1 MNERLNLA
9 LDQLKQGKFVIVTDD
24 ASRENEGDL
33 IALGSG
39 ATEENLAFMIRYSSG
54 VICAAITSEAARRL
68 SLPPMTRINQDSKG
82 TAFTVSIDAKD
93 GLTTGISAKERAN
106 TLRRLADQN
115 AKASDFVRPGHI
127 FPLTVRPGG
136 LRERRGHTEA
146 AMELAVLAGHPP
158 MAFIAELVND
168 DGSMMR
174 DERLREF
181 AREHDLPI
189 LSIDEIATSSIFSEK
204 VTYPELVWA
213 ELPTHYGNWEIAT
226 FPGYDG
232 TEHLLLKYGNPS
244 HYSTVRIH
252 SECITGDAL
261 GSLRCDCGPQLA
273 YAMER
278 ISELGSGYIVYL
290 RNHEGRGI
298 GIAEKIKAYSLQD
311 RGMDTVDANLALG
324 HPADLRDFRD
334 AGSILAHLGLSE
346 ALLLTNNPRKA
357 DALDLAGIRVEI
369 EATDVG
375 RNPFN
380 EKYIDTKREKFHHMI
395 GTSKEKDHEGDGR

>member
-1 MNERLNLA
+1 VSEILESALARLKA
-9 LDQLKQGKFVIVTDD
+9 GKFVIVTDD

-33 IALGSG
+33 IALGVG

-68 SLPPMTRINQDSKG
+68 NLPPMTRTNQDSKG
-82 TAFTVSIDAKD
+82 TAFTVSIDVKE
-93 GLTTGISAKERAN
+93 GLTTGISARERAN
-106 TLRRLADQN
+106 TLRHLADP
-115 AKASDFVRPGHI
+115 KASAKDFVRPGHI

-174 DERLREF
+174 DQSLRDF
-181 AREHDLPI
+181 AVAHQIPV
-189 LSIDEIATSSIFSEK
+189 LSIDEIAKASIFSEEI
-204 VTYPELVWA
+204 TFPELTWA
-213 ELPTHYGNWEIAT
+213 TLPTHYGNWQIAS

-232 TEHLLLKYGNPS
+232 TDHLLMKYGEPS
-244 HYSTVRIH
+244 SSATIRIH

-278 ISELGSGYIVYL
+278 ISEIGSGYIVYL
-290 RNHEGRGI
+290 RGHEGRGI
-298 GIAEKIKAYSLQD
+298 GIAEKIKAYALQD
-311 RGMDTVDANLALG
+311 QGMDTVDANLALG

-334 AGSILAHLGLSE
+334 AGSVLAHLGVSTVR
-346 ALLLTNNPRKA
+346 LLTNNPRKA

-369 EATDVG
+369 ETTDVG
-375 RNPFN
+375 SNPFN
-380 EKYIDTKREKFHHMI
+380 ERYIATKREKFEHLAP
-395 GTSKEKDHEGDGR
+395 KREG

>member
-1 MNERLNLA
+1 MSEILQNALERL
-9 LDQLKQGKFVIVTDD
+9 KSGKFVIVTDD

-33 IALGSG
+33 IALGVG

-68 SLPPMTRINQDSKG
+68 NLPPMTRINQDSKG
-82 TAFTVSIDAKD
+82 TAFTVSIDVKE

-106 TLRRLADQN
+106 TLRRLADL
-115 AKASDFVRPGHI
+115 KASARDFVRPGHI

-174 DERLREF
+174 DQSLRDF
-181 AREHDLPI
+181 AAEHQIPV
-189 LSIDEIATSSIFSEK
+189 LSIDEIATASIFSEEI
-204 VTYPELVWA
+204 TFPELTWA
-213 ELPTHYGNWEIAT
+213 KLPTHYGNWQIAS

-232 TEHLLLKYGNPS
+232 TDHLLMKYGEPGS
-244 HYSTVRIH
+244 SATIRIH

-278 ISELGSGYIVYL
+278 ISEIGSGYIVYL
-290 RNHEGRGI
+290 RGHEGRGI
-298 GIAEKIKAYSLQD
+298 GIAEKIKAYALQD
-311 RGMDTVDANLALG
+311 QGMDTVDANLALG

-334 AGSILAHLGLSE
+334 ASSVLSHLGVSTVR
-346 ALLLTNNPRKA
+346 LLTNNPRKA

-369 EATDVG
+369 ETTDVG
-375 RNPFN
+375 SNPFN
-380 EKYIDTKREKFHHMI
+380 EQYIATKQEKFEHLAPKRE
-395 GTSKEKDHEGDGR
+395 G

>member
-1 MNERLNLA
+1 MSEILQNALERL
-9 LDQLKQGKFVIVTDD
+9 KSGKFVIVTDD

-33 IALGSG
+33 IALGVG

-68 SLPPMTRINQDSKG
+68 NLPPMTRINQDSKG
-82 TAFTVSIDAKD
+82 TAFTVSIDVKE

-106 TLRRLADQN
+106 TLRRLADPKAN
-115 AKASDFVRPGHI
+115 ARDFVRPGHI

-174 DERLREF
+174 DQSLRDF
-181 AREHDLPI
+181 AAKHQIPV
-189 LSIDEIATSSIFSEK
+189 LSIDEIATASVFSEEI
-204 VTYPELVWA
+204 TFPELIWA
-213 ELPTHYGNWEIAT
+213 KLPTHYGNWQIAS

-232 TEHLLLKYGNPS
+232 TDHLLMKYGEPGS
-244 HYSTVRIH
+244 SATIRIH

-278 ISELGSGYIVYL
+278 ISEIGSGYIVYL
-290 RNHEGRGI
+290 RGHEGRGI
-298 GIAEKIKAYSLQD
+298 GIAEKIKAYALQD
-311 RGMDTVDANLALG
+311 QGMDTVDANLALG

-334 AGSILAHLGLSE
+334 AGSVLSHLGVSTVC
-346 ALLLTNNPRKA
+346 LLTNNPRKA

-369 EATDVG
+369 ETTDVG
-375 RNPFN
+375 SNPFN
-380 EKYIDTKREKFHHMI
+380 EQYIATKQEKFEHLAPKRE
-395 GTSKEKDHEGDGR
+395 G

>member
-1 MNERLNLA
+1 MSKELETILDRL
-9 LDQLKQGKFVIVTDD
+9 KGGKFVIVTDD

-33 IALGSG
+33 IALGVG
-39 ATEENLAFMIRYSSG
+39 ATEENVAFMIRYSSG
-54 VICAAITSEAARRL
+54 VICAAITAEAARRL
-68 SLPPMTRINQDSKG
+68 NLPPMTRINQDSKG
-82 TAFTVSIDAKD
+82 TAFTVSVDVKE

-106 TLRRLADQN
+106 TLRHLAEP
-115 AKASDFVRPGHI
+115 KASARDFVRPGHI

-168 DGSMMR
+168 DGTMMR
-174 DERLREF
+174 DQSLRDF
-181 AREHDLPI
+181 ATRHDIPVI
-189 LSIDEIATSSIFSEK
+189 TIDEIARASIFSEEL
-204 VTYPELVWA
+204 TFPELTWA
-213 ELPTHYGNWEIAT
+213 KLPTHYGNWQIAS

-232 TEHLLLKYGNPS
+232 TDHLIMRYGKPS
-244 HYSTVRIH
+244 TSTTIRIH

-290 RNHEGRGI
+290 RGHEGRGI
-298 GIAEKIKAYSLQD
+298 GIAEKIKAYTLQD
-311 RGMDTVDANLALG
+311 HGMDTVDANLALG
-324 HPADLRDFRD
+324 HPADLRDFKD
-334 AGSILAHLGLSE
+334 AASVLVHLGVNQVT
-346 ALLLTNNPRKA
+346 LLTNNPRKA

-369 EATDVG
+369 ETTNVG
-375 RNPFN
+375 SNPFN
-380 EKYIDTKREKFHHMI
+380 EMYLATKRERFEHLAPE
-395 GTSKEKDHEGDGR
+395 SDR

>member
-1 MNERLNLA
+1 MTETLSGA
-9 LDQLKQGKFVIVTDD
+9 LEHLKAGKFVIVTDD

-33 IALGSG
+33 IALGVG

-54 VICAAITSEAARRL
+54 VICAAITSEASRRL
-68 SLPPMTRINQDSKG
+68 NLPPMTRINQDSKG
-82 TAFTVSIDAKD
+82 TAFTVSIDVKE

-106 TLRRLADQN
+106 TLRQLAN
-115 AKASDFVRPGHI
+115 PMASARDFVRPGHI

-146 AMELAVLAGHPP
+146 AMELAVLAEHPP

-174 DERLREF
+174 DQSLRDF
-181 AREHDLPI
+181 AAAHKIPI
-189 LSIDEIATSSIFSEK
+189 LSIDEIAKASIFSEQ
-204 VTYPELVWA
+204 VTFPELVWA
-213 ELPTHYGNWEIAT
+213 RLPTHYGNWEIAS

-232 TEHLLLKYGNPS
+232 TDHLLMKYGQPGS
-244 HYSTVRIH
+244 SATIRIH

-290 RNHEGRGI
+290 RGHEGRGI
-298 GIAEKIKAYSLQD
+298 GIAEKIKAYALQD

-334 AGSILAHLGLSE
+334 AGSVLAHLGVTSVR
-346 ALLLTNNPRKA
+346 LLTNNPRKA
-357 DALDLAGIRVEI
+357 DALDIAGIRVEI
-369 EATDVG
+369 ETTDVG
-375 RNPFN
+375 SNPFN
-380 EKYIDTKREKFHHMI
+380 EQYIATKREKFEHLAP
-395 GTSKEKDHEGDGR
+395 KREGL

>member
-1 MNERLNLA
+1 MSEILQNALERL
-9 LDQLKQGKFVIVTDD
+9 KSGKFVIVTDD

-33 IALGSG
+33 IALGVG

-68 SLPPMTRINQDSKG
+68 NLPPMTRINQDSKG
-82 TAFTVSIDAKD
+82 TAFTVSIDVKE

-106 TLRRLADQN
+106 TLRRLADL
-115 AKASDFVRPGHI
+115 KASARDFVRPGHI

-174 DERLREF
+174 DQSLRDF
-181 AREHDLPI
+181 AAKHQIPV
-189 LSIDEIATSSIFSEK
+189 LSIDEIATASIFSEEI
-204 VTYPELVWA
+204 TFPELIWA
-213 ELPTHYGNWEIAT
+213 KLPTHYGNWQIAS

-232 TEHLLLKYGNPS
+232 TDHLLMKYGEPGS
-244 HYSTVRIH
+244 SATIRIH

-278 ISELGSGYIVYL
+278 ISEIGSGYIVYL
-290 RNHEGRGI
+290 RGHEGRGI
-298 GIAEKIKAYSLQD
+298 GIAEKIKAYALQD
-311 RGMDTVDANLALG
+311 QGMDTVDANLALG

-334 AGSILAHLGLSE
+334 AGSVLSHLGVS
-346 ALLLTNNPRKA
+346 AVRLLTNNPRKA

-369 EATDVG
+369 ETTDVG
-375 RNPFN
+375 SNPFN
-380 EKYIDTKREKFHHMI
+380 EQYIATKQEKFEHLAPKRE
-395 GTSKEKDHEGDGR
+395 G

>member
-1 MNERLNLA
+1 VSEILESALARLKA
-9 LDQLKQGKFVIVTDD
+9 GKFVIVTDD

-33 IALGSG
+33 IALGVG

-68 SLPPMTRINQDSKG
+68 NLPPMTRTNQDSKG
-82 TAFTVSIDAKD
+82 TAFTVSIDVKE

-106 TLRRLADQN
+106 TLRHLADP
-115 AKASDFVRPGHI
+115 KASAKDFVRPGHI

-174 DERLREF
+174 DQSLRDF
-181 AREHDLPI
+181 AAAHQIPV
-189 LSIDEIATSSIFSEK
+189 LSIDEIAKASIFSEEI
-204 VTYPELVWA
+204 TFPELTWA
-213 ELPTHYGNWEIAT
+213 KLPTHYGNWQIAS

-232 TEHLLLKYGNPS
+232 TDHLLMKYGELS
-244 HYSTVRIH
+244 SSATIRIH

-273 YAMER
+273 FAMER
-278 ISELGSGYIVYL
+278 ISEIGSGYIVYL
-290 RNHEGRGI
+290 RGHEGRGI
-298 GIAEKIKAYSLQD
+298 GIGEKIKAYALQD
-311 RGMDTVDANLALG
+311 QGMDTVDANLALG

-334 AGSILAHLGLSE
+334 AGSVLAHLGISTVR
-346 ALLLTNNPRKA
+346 LLTNNPRKA

-369 EATDVG
+369 ETTDVG
-375 RNPFN
+375 SNPFN
-380 EKYIDTKREKFHHMI
+380 ERYIATKREKFEHLAP
-395 GTSKEKDHEGDGR
+395 KRED

>member
-1 MNERLNLA
+1 MSETLQNALERL
-9 LDQLKQGKFVIVTDD
+9 KSGKFVIVTDD

-33 IALGSG
+33 IALGIG

-68 SLPPMTRINQDSKG
+68 NLPPMTRINQDSKG
-82 TAFTVSIDAKD
+82 TAFTVSIDVKE
-93 GLTTGISAKERAN
+93 GLTTGISARERAN
-106 TLRRLADQN
+106 TLRRLADL
-115 AKASDFVRPGHI
+115 KASARDFVRPGHI

-174 DERLREF
+174 DQSLRDF
-181 AREHDLPI
+181 AAKHQIPV
-189 LSIDEIATSSIFSEK
+189 LSIDEIATASIFSEEI
-204 VTYPELVWA
+204 TFPELIWA
-213 ELPTHYGNWEIAT
+213 KLPTHYGNWEIAS

-232 TEHLLLKYGNPS
+232 TDHLLMKYGEPGS
-244 HYSTVRIH
+244 SATIRIH

-278 ISELGSGYIVYL
+278 ISEIGSGYIVYL
-290 RNHEGRGI
+290 RGHEGRGI
-298 GIAEKIKAYSLQD
+298 GIAEKIKAYALQD
-311 RGMDTVDANLALG
+311 QGMDTVDANLALG

-334 AGSILAHLGLSE
+334 ASSVLSHLGVSTVR
-346 ALLLTNNPRKA
+346 LLTNNPRKA

-369 EATDVG
+369 ETTDVG
-375 RNPFN
+375 SNPFN
-380 EKYIDTKREKFHHMI
+380 EQYIATKQEKFEHLAPKRE
-395 GTSKEKDHEGDGR
+395 G

>member
-1 MNERLNLA
+1 MTETLSGA
-9 LDQLKQGKFVIVTDD
+9 LEHLKAGKFVIVTDD

-33 IALGSG
+33 IALGVG

-54 VICAAITSEAARRL
+54 VICAAITSEASRRL
-68 SLPPMTRINQDSKG
+68 NLPPMTRINQDSKG
-82 TAFTVSIDAKD
+82 TAFTVSIDVKE

-106 TLRRLADQN
+106 TLRHLAN
-115 AKASDFVRPGHI
+115 PMTSARDFIRPGHI

-146 AMELAVLAGHPP
+146 AMELAVLAEHPP

-174 DERLREF
+174 DQSLRDF
-181 AREHDLPI
+181 AAAHQIPI
-189 LSIDEIATSSIFSEK
+189 LSIDEIAKASIFSEQ
-204 VTYPELVWA
+204 VTFPEMVWA
-213 ELPTHYGNWEIAT
+213 KLPTHYGNWEIAS

-232 TEHLLLKYGNPS
+232 TDHLLMKYGEPGS
-244 HYSTVRIH
+244 SATIRIH

-290 RNHEGRGI
+290 RGHEGRGI
-298 GIAEKIKAYSLQD
+298 GIAEKIKAYALQD

-334 AGSILAHLGLSE
+334 AGSVLAHLGVNSVR
-346 ALLLTNNPRKA
+346 LLTNNPRKA
-357 DALDLAGIRVEI
+357 DALDIAGIRVEI
-369 EATDVG
+369 ETTDVG
-375 RNPFN
+375 SNPFN
-380 EKYIDTKREKFHHMI
+380 EQYIATKREKFEHLAP
-395 GTSKEKDHEGDGR
+395 KREGL

>member
-1 MNERLNLA
+1 MTETLSGA
-9 LDQLKQGKFVIVTDD
+9 LEHLKAGKFVIVTDD

-33 IALGSG
+33 IALGVG

-54 VICAAITSEAARRL
+54 VICAAITSEASRRL
-68 SLPPMTRINQDSKG
+68 NLPPMTRINQDSKG
-82 TAFTVSIDAKD
+82 TAFTVSIDVKE

-106 TLRRLADQN
+106 TLRQLAN
-115 AKASDFVRPGHI
+115 PVASARDFVRPGHI

-146 AMELAVLAGHPP
+146 ALELAVLAEHPP

-174 DERLREF
+174 DQSLRDF
-181 AREHDLPI
+181 AAAHKIPI
-189 LSIDEIATSSIFSEK
+189 LSIDEIAKASIFSEQ
-204 VTYPELVWA
+204 VTFPELVWA
-213 ELPTHYGNWEIAT
+213 KLPTHYGNWEIAS

-232 TEHLLLKYGNPS
+232 TDHLLLKYGEPGS
-244 HYSTVRIH
+244 SATIRIH

-290 RNHEGRGI
+290 RGHEGRGI
-298 GIAEKIKAYSLQD
+298 GIAEKIKAYALQD
-311 RGMDTVDANLALG
+311 QGMDTVDANLALG

-334 AGSILAHLGLSE
+334 AGSVLAHLGVNSVR
-346 ALLLTNNPRKA
+346 LLTNNPRKA
-357 DALDLAGIRVEI
+357 DALDIAGIRVEI
-369 EATDVG
+369 ETTDVG
-375 RNPFN
+375 SNPFN
-380 EKYIDTKREKFHHMI
+380 EQYIATKREKFEHLAP
-395 GTSKEKDHEGDGR
+395 KREGL

>member
-1 MNERLNLA
+1 MSDILQNALERL
-9 LDQLKQGKFVIVTDD
+9 KSGKFVIVTDD

-33 IALGSG
+33 IALGVG

-68 SLPPMTRINQDSKG
+68 NLPPMARINQDSKG
-82 TAFTVSIDAKD
+82 TAFTVSIDVKE

-106 TLRRLADQN
+106 TLRQLADPKVS
-115 AKASDFVRPGHI
+115 ARDFVRPGHI

-174 DERLREF
+174 DQSLRDF
-181 AREHDLPI
+181 AAKHQIPV
-189 LSIDEIATSSIFSEK
+189 LSIDEIATASIFSEEI
-204 VTYPELVWA
+204 TFPELTWA
-213 ELPTHYGNWEIAT
+213 KLPTHYGNWQIAS

-232 TEHLLLKYGNPS
+232 TDHLLMKYGEPGS
-244 HYSTVRIH
+244 SATIRIH

-278 ISELGSGYIVYL
+278 ISEIGSGFIVYL
-290 RNHEGRGI
+290 RGHEGRGI
-298 GIAEKIKAYSLQD
+298 GIAEKIKAYALQD
-311 RGMDTVDANLALG
+311 QGMDTVDANLALG

-334 AGSILAHLGLSE
+334 AGSVLSHLGVGTVR
-346 ALLLTNNPRKA
+346 LLTNNPRKA

-369 EATDVG
+369 ETTDVG
-375 RNPFN
+375 SNPFN
-380 EKYIDTKREKFHHMI
+380 EQYIATKQEKFEHLAPKRE
-395 GTSKEKDHEGDGR
+395 G

>member
-1 MNERLNLA
+1 MSEILEGALARLKA
-9 LDQLKQGKFVIVTDD
+9 GKFVIVTDD

-33 IALGSG
+33 IALGVG

-68 SLPPMTRINQDSKG
+68 NLPPMTRTNQDSKG
-82 TAFTVSIDAKD
+82 TAFTVSIDVKE

-106 TLRRLADQN
+106 TLRHLADP
-115 AKASDFVRPGHI
+115 KASAKDFVRPGHI

-174 DERLREF
+174 DQSLRDF
-181 AREHDLPI
+181 AAAHQIPV
-189 LSIDEIATSSIFSEK
+189 LSIDEIAKASIFSEEI
-204 VTYPELVWA
+204 TFPELTWA
-213 ELPTHYGNWEIAT
+213 KLPTHYGNWQIAS

-232 TEHLLLKYGNPS
+232 TDHLLMKYGEPS
-244 HYSTVRIH
+244 SSATIRIH

-273 YAMER
+273 FAMER
-278 ISELGSGYIVYL
+278 ISEIGSGYIVYL
-290 RNHEGRGI
+290 RGHEGRGI
-298 GIAEKIKAYSLQD
+298 GIGEKIKAYALQD
-311 RGMDTVDANLALG
+311 QGMDTVDANLALG

-334 AGSILAHLGLSE
+334 AGSVLAHLGISTVR
-346 ALLLTNNPRKA
+346 LLTNNPRKA

-369 EATDVG
+369 ETTDVG
-375 RNPFN
+375 SNPFN
-380 EKYIDTKREKFHHMI
+380 ERYIATKREKFEHLAP
-395 GTSKEKDHEGDGR
+395 KRED

>member
-1 MNERLNLA
+1 MKNGLDLA
-9 LDQLKQGKFVIVTDD
+9 LERLKQGQFVIVTDD

-33 IALGSG
+33 IALGIG

-68 SLPPMTRINQDSKG
+68 SLPPMTRTNQDSKG
-82 TAFTVSIDAKD
+82 TAFTVSIDARE
-93 GLTTGISAKERAN
+93 GLTTGISAKERAS
-106 TLRRLADQN
+106 TLRRLADQS
-115 AKASDFVRPGHI
+115 AKAREFVRPGHI

-168 DGSMMR
+168 DGTMMR
-174 DERLREF
+174 DERLRNF
-181 AREHDLPI
+181 AAEHDLPI
-189 LSIDEIATSSIFSEK
+189 ISIDEIATSSIFSEK
-204 VTYPELVWA
+204 VTYPDLIWA
-213 ELPTHYGNWEIAT
+213 ELPTHYGNWKVAT

-278 ISELGSGYIVYL
+278 ISEIGSGYIVYL

-298 GIAEKIKAYSLQD
+298 GIAEKIKAYALQD
-311 RGMDTVDANLALG
+311 QGMDTVDANLALG

-380 EKYIDTKREKFHHMI
+380 EKYIDTKRERFQHIK
-395 GTSKEKDHEGDGR
+395 GSGQKKDHDGGER

>member
-1 MNERLNLA
+1 MTETLSGA
-9 LDQLKQGKFVIVTDD
+9 LEHLKAGKFVIVTDD

-33 IALGSG
+33 IALGVG

-54 VICAAITSEAARRL
+54 VICAAITSEASRRL
-68 SLPPMTRINQDSKG
+68 NLPPMTRINQDSKG
-82 TAFTVSIDAKD
+82 TAFTVSIDVKE

-106 TLRRLADQN
+106 TLRQLAN
-115 AKASDFVRPGHI
+115 PMASARDFVRPGHI

-146 AMELAVLAGHPP
+146 AMELAVLAEHPP

-174 DERLREF
+174 DQSLLDF
-181 AREHDLPI
+181 AATHKIPI
-189 LSIDEIATSSIFSEK
+189 LSIDEIAKASIFSEQ
-204 VTYPELVWA
+204 VTFPELVWA
-213 ELPTHYGNWEIAT
+213 KLPTHYGNWEIAS

-232 TEHLLLKYGNPS
+232 TDHLLMKYGEPGS
-244 HYSTVRIH
+244 SATIRIH

-290 RNHEGRGI
+290 RGHEGRGI
-298 GIAEKIKAYSLQD
+298 GIAEKIKAYALQD

-334 AGSILAHLGLSE
+334 AGSVLAHLGVTSVR
-346 ALLLTNNPRKA
+346 LLTNNPRKA
-357 DALDLAGIRVEI
+357 DALDIAGIRVEI
-369 EATDVG
+369 ETTDVG
-375 RNPFN
+375 SNPFN
-380 EKYIDTKREKFHHMI
+380 EQYIATKREKFEHLAP
-395 GTSKEKDHEGDGR
+395 KREGL

>member
-1 MNERLNLA
+1 MSARLEEV
-9 LDQLKQGKFVIVTDD
+9 LDRLRAGKFVIVTDD

-33 IALGSG
+33 IALGVG

-54 VICAAITSEAARRL
+54 VVCAAITSEAARRL
-68 SLPPMTRINQDSKG
+68 NLPPMSRINQDSKG
-82 TAFTVSIDAKD
+82 TAFTVSIDVKA

-106 TLRRLADQN
+106 TLRHLADPG
-115 AKASDFVRPGHI
+115 ATARDFVRPGHI

-174 DERLREF
+174 DQKLFDF
-181 AREHDLPI
+181 ATEHQIPVI
-189 LSIDEIATSSIFSEK
+189 SIEEIAKASIFSEK
-204 VTYPELVWA
+204 ITYPELTWA
-213 ELPTHYGNWEIAT
+213 KLPTHYGNWQIAS
-226 FPGYDG
+226 FPGYEG
-232 TEHLLLKYGNPS
+232 TDHLILKYGEPGHS
-244 HYSTVRIH
+244 STIRIH

-278 ISELGSGYIVYL
+278 ISEIGSGYIIYL
-290 RNHEGRGI
+290 RGHEGRGI
-298 GIAEKIKAYSLQD
+298 GIAEKIKAYALQD
-311 RGMDTVDANLALG
+311 GGMDTVDANLALG
-324 HPADLRDFRD
+324 HPADLREFRD
-334 AGSILAHLGLSE
+334 AASILSHLNVSE
-346 ALLLTNNPRKA
+346 VRLLTNNPRKA

-369 EATDVG
+369 ETSDVG
-375 RNPFN
+375 SNPFN
-380 EKYIDTKREKFHHMI
+380 EKYIATKREKFEHLTPEV
-395 GTSKEKDHEGDGR
+395 GSEWKVEKP

>member
-1 MNERLNLA
+1 MSEILQNALERL
-9 LDQLKQGKFVIVTDD
+9 KSGKFVIVTDD

-33 IALGSG
+33 IALGVG

-68 SLPPMTRINQDSKG
+68 NLPPMTRINQDSKG
-82 TAFTVSIDAKD
+82 TAFTVSIDVKE

-106 TLRRLADQN
+106 TLRRLEDPKAN
-115 AKASDFVRPGHI
+115 ARDFVRPGHI

-174 DERLREF
+174 DQSLRDF
-181 AREHDLPI
+181 AAKHQIPV
-189 LSIDEIATSSIFSEK
+189 LSIDEIATASVFSEEI
-204 VTYPELVWA
+204 TFPELIWA
-213 ELPTHYGNWEIAT
+213 KLPTHYGNWQIAS

-232 TEHLLLKYGNPS
+232 TDHLLMKYGEPGS
-244 HYSTVRIH
+244 SATIRIH

-278 ISELGSGYIVYL
+278 ISEIGSGYIVYL
-290 RNHEGRGI
+290 RGHEGRGI
-298 GIAEKIKAYSLQD
+298 GIAEKIKAYALQD
-311 RGMDTVDANLALG
+311 QGMDTVDANLALG

-334 AGSILAHLGLSE
+334 AGSVLSHLGVSTVC
-346 ALLLTNNPRKA
+346 LLTNNPRKA

-369 EATDVG
+369 ETTDVG
-375 RNPFN
+375 SNPFN
-380 EKYIDTKREKFHHMI
+380 EQYIATKQEKFEHLAPKRE
-395 GTSKEKDHEGDGR
+395 G

>member
-1 MNERLNLA
+1 MSEILQNALERL
-9 LDQLKQGKFVIVTDD
+9 KSGKFVIVTDD

-33 IALGSG
+33 IALGVG

-68 SLPPMTRINQDSKG
+68 NLPPMTRINQDSKG
-82 TAFTVSIDAKD
+82 TAFTVSIDVKE

-106 TLRRLADQN
+106 TLRRLADP
-115 AKASDFVRPGHI
+115 KASARDFVRPGHI

-174 DERLREF
+174 DQSLRDF
-181 AREHDLPI
+181 AAKHQIPV
-189 LSIDEIATSSIFSEK
+189 LSIDEIATASIFSEEI
-204 VTYPELVWA
+204 TFPELIWA
-213 ELPTHYGNWEIAT
+213 KLPTHYGNWQIAS

-232 TEHLLLKYGNPS
+232 TDHLLMKYGEPGS
-244 HYSTVRIH
+244 SATIRIH

-278 ISELGSGYIVYL
+278 ISEIGSGYIVYL
-290 RNHEGRGI
+290 RGHEGRGI
-298 GIAEKIKAYSLQD
+298 GIAEKIKAYALQD
-311 RGMDTVDANLALG
+311 QGMDTVDANLALG

-334 AGSILAHLGLSE
+334 ASSVLSHLGVSTVR
-346 ALLLTNNPRKA
+346 LLTNNPRKA

-369 EATDVG
+369 ETTDVG
-375 RNPFN
+375 SNPFN
-380 EKYIDTKREKFHHMI
+380 EQYIATKQEKFEHLAPKRE
-395 GTSKEKDHEGDGR
+395 G

>member
-1 MNERLNLA
+1 VSENLQAILERLKA
-9 LDQLKQGKFVIVTDD
+9 GRFVIVTDD

-33 IALGSG
+33 IALGVG

-54 VICAAITSEAARRL
+54 VVCAAITSETARRL
-68 SLPPMTRINQDSKG
+68 NLPPMTRINQDSKG
-82 TAFTVSIDAKD
+82 TAFTVSIDVKE

-106 TLRRLADQN
+106 TLRHLAN
-115 AKASDFVRPGHI
+115 EKASAKDFVRPGHI

-174 DERLREF
+174 DQNLRDF
-181 AREHDLPI
+181 AAAHQIPI
-189 LSIDEIATSSIFSEK
+189 LTIDEIAKASIFSE
-204 VTYPELVWA
+204 VISFPELIWA
-213 ELPTHYGNWEIAT
+213 KLPTHYGNWQIAS

-232 TEHLLLKYGNPS
+232 TDHIVMRYGNPTNS
-244 HYSTVRIH
+244 VTVRIH
-252 SECITGDAL
+252 SECVTGDAL

-278 ISELGSGYIVYL
+278 ISELGEGYIVYL

-298 GIAEKIKAYSLQD
+298 GIAEKIKAYALQD
-311 RGMDTVDANLALG
+311 QGMDTVDANLALG

-334 AGSILAHLGLSE
+334 AGAILAHLGVTE
-346 ALLLTNNPRKA
+346 VRLLTNNPRKA
-357 DALDLAGIRVEI
+357 DALDLAGIKVEI
-369 EATDVG
+369 ETSDVG
-375 RNPFN
+375 SNPFN
-380 EKYIDTKREKFHHMI
+380 EKYLAAKREKFEHLLP
-395 GTSKEKDHEGDGR
+395 GTTPGNGR